1 MRLSSRYV
9 FARFVF
15 QFKEHFDISLIKAPT
30 EYSRDI
36 YEGCSLK
43 KKKRATQFIILSYI
57 CIKNEVFKL

>member
-15 QFKEHFDISLIKAPT
+15 QFKEHFDISSIKAPT

-36 YEGCSLK
+36 YESCSL

>member
-1 MRLSSRYV
+1 MRLSTRYV

-43 KKKRATQFIILSYI
+43 KKKERRNL
-57 CIKNEVFKL
+57 

>member
-43 KKKRATQFIILSYI
+43 KKKKSDAIYNSFLYMY
-57 CIKNEVFKL
+57 KK

>member
-30 EYSRDI
+30 EYSRDM
-36 YEGCSLK
+36 YEDCSLK
-43 KKKRATQFIILSYI
+43 KKKERRNL
-57 CIKNEVFKL
+57 